1 MMNEYK
7 GKDVILMTC
16 SDCNTKCKHCYVCYG
31 GNMTSEQIQRLTEE
45 FLPKYN
51 TSINGTEVIIHPEF
65 FSFFKKIGQT
75 RIMTN
80 GLEIIRNPE
89 VLSKLKESGIKIIS
103 ISYHIGIHD
112 NISAVNKSYI
122 LKVIEA
128 AKKYGMKVRIMV
140 TVNKYNYKNVKGICE
155 QARILGVDS
164 IRFTNYL
171 KCGNAENLPDDYLSD
186 DQIVEFLQLI
196 EEARSM
202 YPKDVLEIKR
212 CGTFGSGYGKLRS
225 NFYCPAGN
233 DLIAITP
240 DMSVYPCNF
249 LSKPGFEIGMVKDG
263 KIYITKTINNCGDK
277 CIAREIYNY
286 NVPVEDYFHE

>member
-1 MMNEYK
+1 
-7 GKDVILMTC
+7 
-16 SDCNTKCKHCYVCYG
+16 
-31 GNMTSEQIQRLTEE
+31 
-45 FLPKYN
+45 
-51 TSINGTEVIIHPEF
+51 
-65 FSFFKKIGQT
+65 
-75 RIMTN
+75 
-80 GLEIIRNPE
+80 
-89 VLSKLKESGIKIIS
+89 
-103 ISYHIGIHD
+103 
-112 NISAVNKSYI
+112 
-122 LKVIEA
+122 
-128 AKKYGMKVRIMV
+128 MKVRLMV

-196 EEARSM
+196 EEARS
-202 YPKDVLEIKR
+202 I
-212 CGTFGSGYGKLRS
+212 
-225 NFYCPAGN
+225 
-233 DLIAITP
+233 
-240 DMSVYPCNF
+240 YPCNF